1 MVFIFHLQKFQKIIL
16 LINAMQPVKSLT
28 NLPKWLNIGLAF
40 PVILLNGWL
49 LIQFIN
55 YFQPLVSVISVAILL
70 AFVLDYPIQLL
81 QKRGVPRILA
91 VVVVLLLSI
100 IILGAVG
107 VILLP
112 LILEQLN
119 ELANLLPYWIES
131 ATQQIEALQNWAA
144 TQQLPVN
151 LSGLAGEILGKISSQ
166 LQSFTGKILGFAFDT
181 IGNLL
186 NLLITIVLT
195 IYLVLNGESLW
206 NGIYLWFPPE
216 TAKKVRELLRED
228 FNNYFIGQATL
239 GAILAVS
246 ITLAFV
252 VLRVPL
258 SLLFGIGIGLFS
270 LFPFGTGIGIGIV
283 SLLITLKDFGLGL
296 EVAAIGVAIDQINSN
311 IIAPRILGNLTG
323 LNPVWVVISL
333 LIGAKL
339 GGVLGLLVAIPLASF
354 IKDIADTWRNGKF
367 NKTAVDSE

>member
-1 MVFIFHLQKFQKIIL
+1 
-16 LINAMQPVKSLT
+16 MQPVNNLP

-40 PVILLNGWL
+40 PIILLNGWL

-70 AFVLDYPIQLL
+70 SFVLDYPIKLL

-91 VVVVLLLSI
+91 AIVVLLLSI

-144 TQQLPVN
+144 TQKLPVN

-166 LQSFTGKILGFAFDT
+166 LQSFTGRILGFAFDT

-186 NLLITIVLT
+186 NLFIAIVLT

-206 NGIYLWFPPE
+206 DGIYLWFPPQ

-239 GAILAVS
+239 GAILAVF

-258 SLLFGIGIGLFS
+258 SLLFGLGIGLFS

-283 SLLITLKDFGLGL
+283 SLLIALKDFGLGL

-354 IKDIADTWRNGKF
+354 IKDMADTWRNGGF
-367 NKTAVDSE
+367 NKTAVNSEYLQES

>member
-1 MVFIFHLQKFQKIIL
+1 
-16 LINAMQPVKSLT
+16 MQPVTNLP

-55 YFQPLVSVISVAILL
+55 YFQPLVSVVSVAILL
-70 AFVLDYPIQLL
+70 AFVLDYPIKLL

-91 VVVVLLLSI
+91 VILVLLLSI

-107 VILLP
+107 VILVP

-131 ATQQIEALQNWAA
+131 GTQQIEALQNWAS

-151 LSGLAGEILGKISSQ
+151 LSGLAGEILGKVSSQ
-166 LQSFTGKILGFAFDT
+166 LQSFTGKFLGFAFDT

-195 IYLVLNGESLW
+195 IYLVLNGERLW
-206 NGIYLWFPPE
+206 DGIYLWFP
-216 TAKKVRELLRED
+216 AQISKKVRELLRED

-258 SLLFGIGIGLFS
+258 SLLFGLGIGFFS

-283 SLLITLKDFGLGL
+283 SLLVALKDFGLGI

-354 IKDIADTWRNGKF
+354 IKDTADSWRNGEF
-367 NKTAVDSE
+367 NKTSVDSESLQEF

>member
-1 MVFIFHLQKFQKIIL
+1 MES
-16 LINAMQPVKSLT
+16 QPEKKLA

-40 PVILLNGWL
+40 PIIILNGWL

-55 YFQPLVSVISVAILL
+55 YFQPLVSIISIAILL
-70 AFVLDYPIQLL
+70 AFVLDYPIKLL

-100 IILGAVG
+100 IILGAIG

-119 ELANLLPYWIES
+119 ELANLLPYWIQS
-131 ATQQIEALQNWAA
+131 GTQQIEDLQNWASR
-144 TQQLPVN
+144 QKLPVN
-151 LSGLAGEILGKISSQ
+151 LSGLAAEFLGKISAQ
-166 LQSFTGKILGFAFDT
+166 LQSFTGKILGFALDT
-181 IGNLL
+181 IGNLF
-186 NLLITIVLT
+186 NLIITIVLT

-206 NGIYLWFPPE
+206 DGIYLWFPAHI
-216 TAKKVRELLRED
+216 TRKVRELLRED

-239 GAILAVS
+239 GAILAMT

-252 VLRVPL
+252 LLRVPL
-258 SLLFGIGIGLFS
+258 SLLFGLGIGLFS

-283 SLLITLKDFGLGL
+283 SLLVSLKDFGLGL
-296 EVAAIGVAIDQINSN
+296 DVAAIGVAIDQINSN
-311 IIAPRILGNLTG
+311 IVAPRILGNLTG

-339 GGVLGLLVAIPLASF
+339 GGVVGLLVAIPLASF
-354 IKDIADTWRNGKF
+354 IKDIADNWRNGEFK
-367 NKTAVDSE
+367 KTSVNVDIE

>member
-1 MVFIFHLQKFQKIIL
+1 MLTYL
-16 LINAMQPVKSLT
+16 LINAMQPVKSLP